1 MIGSAEGP
9 AELMLVQRVLPGP
22 VENRP
27 RRQRIVHPEVVARAA
42 ALVGAGLGHDV
53 DEPAEGAAVLREIR
67 GVEHAEFLGRFLRRR
82 GARQPR
88 EGLDVVGAVHLN
100 QRIQLG
106 LSAKRQPRRGGGPD
120 ADVRF
125 LEGPAADVLASEG
138 HAAREL
144 HEVHEVP
151 AADRQLL
158 DLLRRH
164 DAAELRLAQ
173 LDQRRRGHDRDF
185 LGDLPDGHGHVRF
198 GRAANRHHHTSI
210 DGRSEPGELRPD
222 LVPPRDRCSGSDS
235 VLRDRSSRRGRR
247 RSRRSS
253 L

>member
-1 MIGSAEGP
+1 MVVEHLIGRLRPEPERDADGVERVEVVEDDLRVAVRLLPQLPFVVAEEEGAIGGDRSAEGP

-100 QRIQLG
+100 QRVQLG

-125 LEGPAADVLASEG
+125 LEGAAADVLASEG

-144 HEVHEVP
+144 HEVHEVA

-158 DLLRRH
+158 DLLRR
-164 DAAELRLAQ
+164 
-173 LDQRRRGHDRDF
+173 RRRG
-185 LGDLPDGHGHVRF
+185 
-198 GRAANRHHHTSI
+198 
-210 DGRSEPGELRPD
+210 
-222 LVPPRDRCSGSDS
+222 
-235 VLRDRSSRRGRR
+235 
-247 RSRRSS
+247 
-253 L
+253 